1 MTEKKT
7 TKPATAVTEGELVSR
22 LEAIGFRGI
31 LDHFDEFRE
40 EAPLLARL
48 VEVEESDRSRRGLER
63 RLRNAKLGRFR
74 QFSDFDWSWPKSL
87 DAELLE
93 DVFKLDFIEEA
104 ANVILVGPN
113 GTGKTMIAKNL
124 AYQAILKGYTAR
136 FLTASELLND
146 LAAQETGSALTR
158 KLRRYSH
165 WKLLVIDEVGYLAGS
180 NRHGDLLFEVI
191 NRRYQEKPLV
201 ITTNKPF
208 EEWGAVF
215 PSSTCVVTMVDRL
228 IHKAEIIKIDGP
240 SYRAKEAREREKGR
254 RTQRSKKKSAKKKPR
269 SEP

>member
-1 MTEKKT
+1 MTQKKN
-7 TKPATAVTEGELVSR
+7 PAPASRLTENELVRR
-22 LEAIGFRGI
+22 LEAIGFRGV
-31 LDHFDEFRE
+31 LEHLDEFRDN
-40 EAPLLARL
+40 EALLTRL
-48 VEVEESDRSRRGLER
+48 LEVEESDRSRRGLER

-74 QFSDFDWSWPKSL
+74 QFADFDWNWPKSL
-87 DAELLE
+87 DKELLQ

-124 AYQAILKGYTAR
+124 AYRAILEGYTAR

-180 NRHGDLLFEVI
+180 NRHGDLLFEVV

-208 EEWGAVF
+208 EEWGEVF

-240 SYRAKEAREREKGR
+240 SYRAKEAREREKERKTR
-254 RTQRSKKKSAKKKPR
+254 RAKSKSTKKKPG
-269 SEP
+269 SKS